1 MLDRLEGR
9 ERTGNSVSSP
19 KSCSCSNTLERTAT
33 SSIDDPYS
41 SSSSDDEASIG
52 DFFNDYPRAVTR
64 PRTGSFT
71 PSPYFVFNPA
81 LLEPTAPLPS
91 PRQSTLDRSHLT
103 IALPPS
109 YPSVS
114 PTLPLPPQRRRPS
127 TEESHLEDVAEI
139 DTELSLTLLSLEN
152 HEQTNPLLYSRITLN
167 RLVAFRSL
175 PS

>member
-9 ERTGNSVSSP
+9 ERVRNSVSSP
-19 KSCSCSNTLERTAT
+19 KSCSCSNALYQTAA
-33 SSIDDPYS
+33 SSFDDPYS
-41 SSSSDDEASIG
+41 SSSSDDKASIG
-52 DFFNDYPRAVTR
+52 DFFNDYPKAANR

-81 LLEPTAPLPS
+81 LLEPTAPLPF
-91 PRQSTLDRSHLT
+91 PRPSTLDRSHLT

-114 PTLPLPPQRRRPS
+114 PTLPPQRQTS
-127 TEESHLEDVAEI
+127 TASHLEDVAEI
-139 DTELSLTLLSLEN
+139 DTELNLTLLSLEN
-152 HEQTNPLLYSRITLN
+152 HEQTNPLLYSRITLH